1 MSELEMGRQRLERFA
16 SSVSQA
22 ATARSL
28 DLLADIKSTIDSME
42 LTTGVLR
49 AFEAFALKAC
59 AKLAQAGCPLDPD
72 GVLDAVLEKA
82 SSEVHGLYNS
92 LIARRESARRDD
104 RLKEEDG
111 IEDAFTDA
119 IAASADLHNVIEELR
134 FLIAENDVDCEQH
147 ETDESKSFSDPAAL
161 RDYLLS
167 L

>member
-1 MSELEMGRQRLERFA
+1 MSEIEVGRQRLERFA

-28 DLLADIKSTIDSME
+28 DLLADIRSTIESME
-42 LTTGVLR
+42 LTSGVLR
-49 AFEAFALKAC
+49 AFEAFAVKAC
-59 AKLAQAGCPLDPD
+59 AKLAGAGCPLDPN

-82 SSEVHGLYNS
+82 SSEVHELYNS

-119 IAASADLHNVIEELR
+119 IAASADLHNAIEELR
-134 FLIAENDVDCEQH
+134 FLVAENDVDCEEH
-147 ETDESKSFSDPAAL
+147 KADESKVFSDPVAL
-161 RDYLLS
+161 RDYLLT